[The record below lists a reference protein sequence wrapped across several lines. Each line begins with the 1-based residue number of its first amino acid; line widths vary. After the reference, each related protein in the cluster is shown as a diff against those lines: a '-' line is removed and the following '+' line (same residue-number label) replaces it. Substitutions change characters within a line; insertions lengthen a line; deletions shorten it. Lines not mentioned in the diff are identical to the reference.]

1 MKRIIIVA
9 VATNFVIGKANGDMS
24 WNVKEDFDHFKAT
37 TIGYPVL
44 MGRKT
49 YGYFKKPLRDRQ
61 HIVITRD
68 KNFDPKYPEVKV
80 FHSLEEGFE
89 YASTISK
96 EKMFIIGGGEI
107 YRQVLDKGLV
117 DEMIISWMRF
127 PAEGEVTFPK
137 FDESKWSIS
146 SRDEKEQFEIVH
158 YVRDF

>member
-1 MKRIIIVA
+1 MRRIIIVA
-9 VATNFVIGKANGDMS
+9 VAKNFVIGKANGDMS

>member
-68 KNFDPKYPEVKV
+68 KNFDPKYSEVKV
-80 FHSLEEGFE
+80 FNSLEEGFE

-117 DEMIISWMRF
+117 DEMIISWMKF
-127 PAEGEVTFPK
+127 PAEGEVTFPRL
-137 FDESKWSIS
+137 DESDWSII
-146 SRDEKEQFEIVH
+146 SRENKTEFEIVH
-158 YVRDF
+158 YVRGS